1 MPNITK
7 KGKLIIYMIGQ
18 LSLAKAFQAVNAEEI
33 TVIKKKKIIQL
44 NFREDVFI
52 KASFS
57 FEYFSFS

>member
-1 MPNITK
+1 MPNIPK
-7 KGKLIIYMIGQ
+7 KGKLIIYIIGQ

-33 TVIKKKKIIQL
+33 TVIKKKIIIQL